1 MTRKIKKVVHTLL
14 IALAIVAFWRGVWGL
29 MDIYLFPNNAIV
41 SFSVSLVIGILIL
54 SVTEKL
60 TEHLI

>member
-41 SFSVSLVIGILIL
+41 SFSFSVIIGILIL